1 MTEAE
6 RKGRRPQY
14 EQAARRNKPERLGA
28 DGGVRPHRRRACDRR
43 RGQGGGGRLRTIAP
57 FSALAGGAMQFIW
70 VDSATMVHPVIGVAF
85 FIWLLVVGAMLAAGA
100 TERLF
105 LRMVAAA

>member
-1 MTEAE
+1 MAALAA
-6 RKGRRPQY
+6 GIALII
-14 EQAARRNKPERLGA
+14 AARYQWT
-28 DGGVRPHRRRACDRR
+28 V
-43 RGQGGGGRLRTIAP
+43 GGRLRTIAP

-85 FIWLLVVGAMLAAGA
+85 FIWLLAVGATLASGA

-105 LRMVAAA
+105 LRMAAAE